1 MAKSRKRK
9 PAATARHEKPVL
21 TAYQNLDFL
30 ESREGRL
37 IRILSEYVEAKSRLE
52 AHNIID
58 TIVFMGSARLI
69 PRGKAEVELK
79 KARKSKDKQRIEHAE
94 MQLEMSA
101 YYEAASELAERL
113 TLWSKG
119 LADHEHRFV
128 VTTGGGPGVME
139 AANRGASRARGVN
152 VGMAISIPDEQTY
165 NKYITRDL
173 IFHFHYFFMRKFWL
187 AYLAKAAIYFPGGY
201 GTMDELFEFL
211 TLIKTSKFRKHLP
224 IVLFCEKFW
233 TEVIDFDAL
242 VRYGTIDPEFK
253 DLFIITDSVDEAF
266 EYITGELRKH
276 VEEEKGSVL

>member
-1 MAKSRKRK
+1 MPGRKHGEK
-9 PAATARHEKPVL
+9 NKPVL
-21 TAYQNLDFL
+21 TAYENLDFL

-52 AHNIID
+52 AHNIVD
-58 TIVFMGSARLI
+58 TIVFMGSARLL
-69 PRGKAEVELK
+69 PREQAEAELK
-79 KARKSKDKQRIEHAE
+79 KAEEAQDRKQLERAE

-101 YYEAASELAERL
+101 YYEAASDLAERL

-119 LADHEHRFV
+119 LTDHEHRFV
-128 VTTGGGPGVME
+128 VTTGGGPGIME
-139 AANRGASRARGVN
+139 AANRGASRAKGVN

-165 NKYITRDL
+165 NEYITRDL

-187 AYLAKAAIYFPGGY
+187 AYMAKAAIYFPGGY

-224 IVLFCEKFW
+224 IVLFCKKFW
-233 TEVIDFDAL
+233 NEVIDFDAM
-242 VRYGTIDPEFK
+242 VRYGTIDPEYL

-266 EYITGELRKH
+266 DYITGELRKH
-276 VEEEKGSVL
+276 VEEEKGSIL